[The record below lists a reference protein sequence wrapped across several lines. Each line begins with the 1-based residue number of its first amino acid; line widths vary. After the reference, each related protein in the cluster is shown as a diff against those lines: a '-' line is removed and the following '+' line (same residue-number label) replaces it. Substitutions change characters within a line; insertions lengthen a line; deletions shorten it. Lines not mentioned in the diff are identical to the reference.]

1 MSHEEPRRPHPIMG
15 MSPAMWRQYIEPKR
29 SLFDQVETLPEDEK
43 LILALHYYEGLS
55 FSEIARLME
64 IQEWDA
70 VTLHVQALTKLQ
82 SRIKDL
88 F

>member
-1 MSHEEPRRPHPIMG
+1 MNHEEPRRPHPIMA
-15 MSPAMWRQYIEPKR
+15 MPPAMWRQYIEPKR

-55 FSEIARLME
+55 FSEIARLMD
-64 IQEWDA
+64 IQEWNA
-70 VTLHVQALTKLQ
+70 IALHVQALTKLQ